1 MQARVCLSEKVMAS
15 RRGGEAPFQSLVR
28 GAGLV
33 SPFDDGCLT
42 DVVGQAKRWLGV

>member
-1 MQARVCLSEKVMAS
+1 MKDYVALCS
-15 RRGGEAPFQSLVR
+15 RGGEAPFQSLVR

-33 SPFDDGCLT
+33 SPFDNGCLT